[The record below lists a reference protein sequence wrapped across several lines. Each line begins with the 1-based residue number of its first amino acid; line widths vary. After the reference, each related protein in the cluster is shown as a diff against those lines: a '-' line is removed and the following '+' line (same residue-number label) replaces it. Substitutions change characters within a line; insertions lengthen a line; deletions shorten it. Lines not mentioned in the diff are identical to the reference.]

1 MAKAKVNKARR
12 ARDENNA
19 ALKIQS
25 IQRGKMGRRR
35 FSQKKQEQDTLSM
48 ESEVLEQSR
57 RDARNAE
64 LAQEA
69 AERRALEEMEQ
80 KAAEEAATA
89 KIQAAARGR
98 SEERRPNV
106 DVKPCKRRN
115 SARLQFVFRSCN
127 VVRRHER
134 GWKHSVDQETK
145 FWSSN
150 KLMIGP
156 RVRRRKKSRRR
167 RR

>member
-1 MAKAKVNKARR
+1 
-12 ARDENNA
+12 
-19 ALKIQS
+19 
-25 IQRGKMGRRR
+25 
-35 FSQKKQEQDTLSM
+35 M

-69 AERRALEEMEQ
+69 AERRHWKKWSKRLQ
-80 KAAEEAATA
+80 KRPQPLKFKQQLVVDRA
-89 KIQAAARGR
+89 
-98 SEERRPNV
+98 ERRPNV

-156 RVRRRKKSRRR
+156 GFVDEKKGDDEDSDEEDDEENIIEN
-167 RR
+167 

>member
-1 MAKAKVNKARR
+1 M
-12 ARDENNA
+12 
-19 ALKIQS
+19 
-25 IQRGKMGRRR
+25 
-35 FSQKKQEQDTLSM
+35 LSM

-98 SEERRPNV
+98 SGRKKANV
-106 DVKPCKRRN
+106 DVKPWKRRN
-115 SARLQFVFRSCN
+115 SARLLFVFRSCN

-145 FWSSN
+145 FWAAATS
-150 KLMIGP
+150 
-156 RVRRRKKSRRR
+156 
-167 RR
+167 